1 MPTLLLRLAAPLQSW
16 GSSSKF
22 ETRTTESMPSKSGVI
37 GLLAAALGLSRDADL
52 SRLNALRF
60 GVRADRGGEAVKDFH
75 MAHEEEFYTASD
87 SQKKNYVHLT
97 YRYYLSDA
105 VFLAGVEGD
114 EELLRELEAALLNPK
129 FPLFLGRRS
138 CPPTL
143 PIVKGIR
150 ELPLEEALREEPP
163 LFEEPPIRK
172 PHERK
177 PHERVMRVQI
187 ETDSADG
194 GFVQDAPISFDP
206 RRRTYGYRK
215 VKEFFIEKPDDE
227 TEHDAMSEL
236 G

>member
-16 GSSSKF
+16 GVSSKF
-22 ETRTTESMPSKSGVI
+22 ETRTTEKMPTKSGVV
-37 GLLAAALGLSRDADL
+37 GMLAAALGLARDADL
-52 SRLNALRF
+52 SRLAALKF
-60 GVRADRGGEAVKDFH
+60 GVRADRGGDVMMDFH
-75 MAHEEEFYTASD
+75 MAHQKEYYTASE
-87 SQKKNYVHLT
+87 STKKNYVHRT
-97 YRYYLSDA
+97 NRHYLADA
-105 VFLAGVEGD
+105 VFLAGFEGD
-114 EELLRELEAALLNPK
+114 EEFLKELEAALLNPK

-150 ELPLEEALREEPP
+150 ELPLEEALREE
-163 LFEEPPIRK
+163 LPIC
-172 PHERK
+172 K

-194 GFVQDAPISFDP
+194 GFVQDVPISFDP
-206 RRRTYGYRK
+206 RGRTYGYRK

>member
-22 ETRTTESMPSKSGVI
+22 ETRTTESMPTKSGVI
-37 GLLAAALGLSRDADL
+37 GLLAAALGLSRDSDL
-52 SRLNALRF
+52 SRLDALRF

-75 MAHEEEFYTASD
+75 MVHEEEFYD
-87 SQKKNYVHLT
+87 SQEKKYVHST
-97 YRYYLSDA
+97 DRYYLSDA

-114 EELLRELEAALLNPK
+114 ENLLRELEFALRNPG

-143 PIVKGIR
+143 PLVLGIR
-150 ELPLEEALREEPP
+150 DLPLEDALC
-163 LFEEPPIRK
+163 EEPPICGK
-172 PHERK
+172 Y
-177 PHERVMRVQI
+177 ERVMRVQI
-187 ETDSADG
+187 ETDSADAG
-194 GFVQDAPISFDP
+194 VVQDVPISFNP

-215 VKEFFIEKPDDE
+215 VKEFFVEMSDNSDNK